1 MPSAPYLNPI
11 SLGPAAKTYAAFV
24 EYLEPAHNDMSVLKE
39 LLRPLVSLRAAWDFL
54 LEGSDIGIDI
64 SGGLM
69 LDDKHISIPTPV
81 LCTSAQTSIKQL
93 TMSLDIS
100 PLWRA
105 PQVNPINRKARSIPV
120 FNVVDQY
127 GRVFFFSWTG
137 FMLGFWAWYTFPP
150 LLTVTIKKDLNL
162 TSSQIANSNIISLCA
177 TLLLRTIAGPLCDH
191 FGSRKV
197 YVWLLIAGCLPIG
210 LAPLVTS
217 ATGLYVCR
225 FFIGILG
232 ATFVPC
238 QVWCT
243 AFFDKNIVGT
253 ANALS
258 GGWGNAGGGI
268 TYFIMPAV
276 FDSLVMTQG
285 LSASKA
291 WRVTFIVPLVCLIAC
306 SLGMYFL
313 CPDTPLG
320 SWEERSQRIQ
330 ENMDKFASG
339 SSSASNM
346 PNTISGSSN
355 CDEEKGRCSEDVS
368 SLTPRTGTTTTTT
381 ISAESLSE
389 AMVMAQ
395 AETVSAPSL
404 RDSLSIIFSPQT
416 FFHVV
421 TYSCSF
427 GSELAINSILSSYYK
442 ANFPHLNQ
450 TQASNYA
457 AIFGFLNFVTRPLG
471 GVVAD
476 MLYNNSRRNLW
487 MKKGWITTCGVL
499 GGALLITVGQLN
511 PSETNGRDLGTLVG
525 LVSLA
530 AVFVEAGN
538 GANFALV
545 PHVHPSANGIL
556 SGVTGGSGNL
566 GGIVFAIIFRFM
578 NHGNGYSTSLWII
591 GVIHVAVNLGVC
603 WIAPLPKGQIGGR

>member
-1 MPSAPYLNPI
+1 
-11 SLGPAAKTYAAFV
+11 
-24 EYLEPAHNDMSVLKE
+24 MSFD
-39 LLRPLVSLRAAWDFL
+39 VSL
-54 LEGSDIGIDI
+54 
-64 SGGLM
+64 
-69 LDDKHISIPTPV
+69 
-81 LCTSAQTSIKQL
+81 
-93 TMSLDIS
+93 
-100 PLWRA
+100 LWRA
-105 PQVNPINRKARSIPV
+105 PQVDPINRKAKSIPV
-120 FNVVDQY
+120 FNVVDPY

-162 TSSQIANSNIISLCA
+162 TSTQVANSNIVSLCA
-177 TLLLRTIAGPLCDH
+177 TLLLRCSAGPLCDR
-191 FGSRKV
+191 FGSRNV
-197 YVWLLIAGCLPIG
+197 FVSLLMAGCLPIG

-217 ATGLYVCR
+217 VTGLYTCR

-243 AFFDKNIVGT
+243 AFFDKNVVGT

-276 FDSLVMTQG
+276 FDSLTTARGM
-285 LSASKA
+285 SASQA
-291 WRVTFIVPLVCLIAC
+291 WRVTFIVPLICLAAC
-306 SLGMYFL
+306 GLGMYLL

-320 SWEERSQRIQ
+320 SWQDRSQRIR
-330 ENMDKFASG
+330 ENLDRLG
-339 SSSASNM
+339 SESPLAV
-346 PNTISGSSN
+346 NTPKSVAEPPSR
-355 CDEEKGRCSEDVS
+355 DEEEKGRGFEDASPSRLGNEPTTLTKCAVS
-368 SLTPRTGTTTTTT
+368 ASNIAYTVS
-381 ISAESLSE
+381 IAE
-389 AMVMAQ
+389 
-395 AETVSAPSL
+395 AETIAKPSL
-404 RDSLSIIFSPQT
+404 RDSWPVLVSPQT
-416 FFHVV
+416 LFHVA

-427 GSELAINSILSSYYK
+427 GGELAINSILSSYYE

-457 AIFGFLNFVTRPLG
+457 AVFGFLNFITRPLG

-476 MLYNNSRRNLW
+476 MLYNSSHRNLW
-487 MKKGWITTCGVL
+487 MKKMWITSCGVL
-499 GGALLITVGQLN
+499 GGAMLIVVGQVN
-511 PSETNGRDLGTLVG
+511 PSAANGRDLGTLVG

-556 SGVTGGSGNL
+556 SGVTGGAGNL
-566 GGIVFAIIFRFM
+566 GGVVFAIIFRFVD
-578 NHGNGYSTSLWII
+578 HGRGYSTSLWII
-591 GVIHVAVNLGVC
+591 GVIHVAVNLAVA
-603 WIAPLPKGQIGGR
+603 WIPPLPKGQIGGR